1 MHAFVGAEI
10 GPCKWCGVEHGAS
23 AAHFLQCTALTDLR
37 VPFEEQIYQTFMSG
51 AAKQMSKLDTPLTK
65 QEVLQNI
72 LHVQPVEDQGPDE
85 PDALPPTDN
94 SSTAS
99 QPIPKKSRITCP
111 RCQGDYALT
120 KKGTPTQHTKKCNE
134 RVAAIEAANIAARA
148 AAEAAASVSQGSA
161 EAGVAPEDPG
171 SPVRGTAY
179 WKLQFHKNASIIA
192 MYTGMFSAFTL
203 AFLAGF
209 IPQELSR
216 KRVVRKIRE
225 LLLQRAHYAWWTQR
239 ELIAA
244 DSAKAPMTR
253 SYIRRRKKLQTSTNA
268 HNNPKKR
275 RGEQANADQNL
286 SQESA
291 IRKRSKAVPPQE
303 TVAAIVI
310 VVATTATKHQL
321 QPGDNAQSAKRPKT
335 VQALS
340 EAPGPPGG
348 LPQAMHNGEH
358 HP

>member
-1 MHAFVGAEI
+1 
-10 GPCKWCGVEHGAS
+10 
-23 AAHFLQCTALTDLR
+23 
-37 VPFEEQIYQTFMSG
+37 
-51 AAKQMSKLDTPLTK
+51 
-65 QEVLQNI
+65 
-72 LHVQPVEDQGPDE
+72 
-85 PDALPPTDN
+85 
-94 SSTAS
+94 
-99 QPIPKKSRITCP
+99 
-111 RCQGDYALT
+111 
-120 KKGTPTQHTKKCNE
+120 
-134 RVAAIEAANIAARA
+134 
-148 AAEAAASVSQGSA
+148 
-161 EAGVAPEDPG
+161 
-171 SPVRGTAY
+171 
-179 WKLQFHKNASIIA
+179 LQFHKNASIIA
-192 MYTGMFSAFTL
+192 TYTGMFSAFTL

-216 KRVVRKIRE
+216 KRVLRKIRE

-321 QPGDNAQSAKRPKT
+321 PPGDNAQSAKRPKT